1 LTQFA
6 VKDPHEFPINTI
18 KSLGTRV
25 ALIKGKLEA
34 KPERGAEMKNYFLIS
49 AALLLV
55 LTAVGCQ
62 SASMATMPA
71 QSQTVAV
78 VPTPTATPFPEAP

>member
-1 LTQFA
+1 
-6 VKDPHEFPINTI
+6 
-18 KSLGTRV
+18 
-25 ALIKGKLEA
+25 
-34 KPERGAEMKNYFLIS
+34 MKNYFLIS

-71 QSQTVAV
+71 QSQTVAP